1 MRKYTALINLQDN
14 DCILD
19 LNRDC
24 KITVAPKGT
33 AKITT
38 ASNWSFLFLYKTNYS
53 GFSVNYLQKNKRM
66 TCHDLHCGILYN
78 IYITTVYINEVFS
91 VRKRS
96 SPCFFFFLQRLTGV
110 LHEVLCI
117 DG

>member
-24 KITVAPKGT
+24 KITVTPKGT

-38 ASNWSFLFLYKTNYS
+38 ASNCSFLFLYKTNYS

-78 IYITTVYINEVFS
+78 IYITTVYINEVLE
-91 VRKRS
+91 K
-96 SPCFFFFLQRLTGV
+96 GV
-110 LHEVLCI
+110 LHVFLFFFAKTHWCAT
-117 DG
+117 